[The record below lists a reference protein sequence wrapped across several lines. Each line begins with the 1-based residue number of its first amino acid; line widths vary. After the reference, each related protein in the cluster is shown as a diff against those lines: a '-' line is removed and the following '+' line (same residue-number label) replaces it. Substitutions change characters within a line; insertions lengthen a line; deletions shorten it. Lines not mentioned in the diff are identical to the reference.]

1 MTAIRRYLLIQDGLS
16 ELVGRVISGLVLVMV
31 GVLVYE
37 VVMRYFL
44 GSPTIWAHEFTT
56 MVFGAFAILGAS
68 YTLREQAHVR
78 SEVVWGAM
86 PERLQAV
93 CDMIVFTLGLAVL
106 AVVFWQSIDFA
117 QRSWE
122 TREFSNRSVWQP
134 PLYYIKSLIPLAI
147 ALLMLQSVAE
157 VVRAVAKVLNLPLDD
172 PREVHLDEDDDDA
185 PLTDS
190 AARPDA

>member
-1 MTAIRRYLLIQDGLS
+1 MRAIRRYLLIQDGLS
-16 ELVGRVISGLVLVMV
+16 ELVGRAVSWLVLVMV

-37 VVMRYFL
+37 VIMRYFL

-86 PERLQAV
+86 PERVQAF
-93 CDMIVFTLGLAVL
+93 CDMIVFALGLVVL

-117 QRSWE
+117 QRSWA
-122 TREFSNRSVWQP
+122 THEFSNRSVWQP
-134 PLYYIKSLIPLAI
+134 PLYYIKSLIPVAMG
-147 ALLMLQSVAE
+147 LLILQSVAE
-157 VVRAVAKVLNLPLDD
+157 LLRSVIKVLNLPLDD
-172 PREVHLDEDDDDA
+172 PREVQLDEDDE
-185 PLTDS
+185 TV
-190 AARPDA
+190 PDA